1 MLNIEEL
8 YCIVEDEI
16 NSLKISKSP
25 KNLYDPISYI
35 MNIGGKRMRAIL
47 LLLSNQIFSKDLN
60 LALKPAIGI
69 EVFHN
74 FTLIHDDIMDNA
86 PLRRGVSTIHEKWDA
101 NTAILSGDT
110 MMIQSYQLMLNTPE
124 KYLSEVLNLFSD
136 TAVSVCE
143 GQQFDM
149 DFEDVQQVT
158 LQAYLDM
165 IEQKT
170 AILLAT
176 SLKIGAIIGGS
187 SKEDANDMYEF
198 GRNIGIAFQIKDDL
212 LDAYGDP
219 KKFGKKIGGDIDANK
234 KTFLFLKALELCSTT
249 DKEKILKLFDSKAN
263 LKNKKNQ
270 VMDLYDKYEVYE
282 VSNTKI
288 LYYHDLAIKHL
299 NNVSGENKE
308 PLYDFANQLLKR
320 EV

>member
-1 MLNIEEL
+1 M
-8 YCIVEDEI
+8 
-16 NSLKISKSP
+16 
-25 KNLYDPISYI
+25 
-35 MNIGGKRMRAIL
+35 
-47 LLLSNQIFSKDLN
+47 
-60 LALKPAIGI
+60 
-69 EVFHN
+69 FHN

-158 LQAYLDM
+158 LQEYLDM

-234 KTFLFLKALELCSTT
+234 KTFLFLKALELCSIT
-249 DKEKILKLFDSKAN
+249 DKEKILKLFDSKSN

>member
-1 MLNIEEL
+1 MLNIKEL
-8 YCIVEDEI
+8 YAVVEDEI
-16 NSLKISKSP
+16 GSLQLSKSP

-47 LLLSNQIFSKDLN
+47 LLLSNQIFSKDLT

-86 PLRRGVSTIHEKWDA
+86 PLRRGMQTIHEKWDN

-110 MMIQSYQLMLNTPE
+110 MMIQAYQLILKTPD
-124 KYLSEVLNLFSD
+124 KYLHEVLSLFSD

-149 DFEDVQQVT
+149 DFEITNNVT
-158 LQAYLDM
+158 LQDYISM
-165 IEQKT
+165 IEKKT

-176 SLKIGAIIGGS
+176 SLKIGAIIGGAS
-187 SKEDANDMYEF
+187 HVDANNLYEF

-219 KKFGKKIGGDIDANK
+219 EKFGKKIGGDIDSNK
-234 KTFLFLKALELCSTT
+234 KTFLFLKVLESCSEI
-249 DKEKILKLFDSKAN
+249 DREKILKLFETNENTS
-263 LKNKKNQ
+263 LKKKH
-270 VMDLYDKYEVYE
+270 VMDLYDKYDAYE
-282 VSNTKI
+282 VSNTQI

-299 NNVSGENKE
+299 NNIIGENKE
-308 PLYDFANQLLKR
+308 PLYEFANQLLKR